1 MGILIGGGAI
11 IPVFVPGTGRRIIRR
26 LGHRVRLRR
35 DGARHHRGTDHL
47 ISHQI
52 MEGRRATATREA
64 VGHREAATQAILAV
78 VDHLEVETLATQ
90 VAAGHRV
97 EVTQV
102 TPGVEDHQAVEI
114 REVVIPEEDD
124 RPEVEILLGA
134 ATRIQEDQTPAAI
147 RRSNR

>member
-11 IPVFVPGTGRRIIRR
+11 IPVFVRDTGRLIIRR
-26 LGHRVRLRR
+26 LGHHVRLRR
-35 DGARHHRGTDHL
+35 DGVRHHRGTDHR
-47 ISHQI
+47 INHRI
-52 MEGRRATATREA
+52 MEGHRATA
-64 VGHREAATQAILAV
+64 ILVV
-78 VDHLEVETLATQ
+78 VDHPEVGILAIQ

-102 TPGVEDHQAVEI
+102 TPEAEDHQAEEI

-124 RPEVEILLGA
+124 RPEAEIPEA
-134 ATRIQEDQTPAAI
+134 ATRIQGDPTPAAI